1 MERTYKVGLSKGK
14 RRIWIDGA
22 PLSTHGFIGGAS
34 YHCYA
39 TPGSIVLTLER
50 AGDGGAVRRVTG
62 RPDGKPI
69 VDIVGRTVD
78 TALASDVTR
87 VRVTFHAGIIT
98 IKGE

>member
-14 RRIWIDGA
+14 RRVWIDGA
-22 PLSTHGFIGGAS
+22 PLSAHGFVGGAS
-34 YHCYA
+34 YHCTAAAGVITLSLAPMDGA
-39 TPGSIVLTLER
+39 T
-50 AGDGGAVRRVTG
+50 VRKVTG

-87 VRVTFHAGIIT
+87 VRVAFHAGIIT